1 MKVPPFR
8 RFEVVAIILANVAV
22 FIYQTKLDPLS
33 EELFVMRWA
42 AVPSFMWDAW
52 HALREGAPVASALR
66 AAEPLVTANYLHGSV
81 EHIGMNMLFFWIFAN
96 VVVDA
101 AGRAV
106 FAVLYT
112 LAGMVA
118 VLVYVRTHPGSDVP
132 MLGASGAIAG
142 LEGAYFAF
150 VFRWELPDVQVWP
163 LAGPVHPAR
172 LAIVALINF
181 ALDSGAFFGRAGG
194 NTAYAAHLG
203 GFVGGAML
211 GLLVASVWTPGKR
224 RRRGAAAR

>member
-8 RFEVVAIILANVAV
+8 RFEVVAVILANVAV
-22 FIYQTKLDPLS
+22 FVYQTKLDPVS
-33 EELFVMRWA
+33 ADLFVMRWA
-42 AVPSFMWDAW
+42 AVPSVLWDAW
-52 HALREGAPVASALR
+52 HSFRAGGPALDALR
-66 AAEPLVTANYLHGSV
+66 AATPLLTANYLHGSV

-106 FAVLYT
+106 FAALYT
-112 LAGMVA
+112 LAGIVA
-118 VLVYVRTHPGSDVP
+118 VLVYVRTHPESDVP

-181 ALDSGAFFGRAGG
+181 ALDSGAFFGKAGG

-203 GFVGGAML
+203 GFVGGAMM
-211 GLLVASVWTPGKR
+211 GLLVASLWTPAKRKR
-224 RRRGAAAR
+224 RPARE